1 MRKRTAYAFMLGIT
15 ITTVGAMLWLPK
27 ESARPV
33 RARPVEGRQVIEE
46 RVEGGGVVGRSGEYT
61 VSSLTGG
68 VVAQVFVSAP
78 QKVEAGQALFRLD
91 SVAEEQALVS
101 AMRNQGV
108 VIPQGF
114 EGGVQWLADARDDQ
128 TRQQAEALQMRIA
141 ANTVRAMEAGE
152 VLATYIHAGEVLL
165 PGAPA
170 LTLAQER
177 QVVRMQVGERESLRL
192 KAGQRARFLRDDDLL
207 GEGVVLSVGMPMARQ
222 DGVLSVAVEL
232 APDGVIA
239 LPTGA
244 RLDVE
249 IICRAQQE
257 AMLVPLEALVE
268 DSVWQVYG
276 QRAWQTP
283 VRTGLQDALHVAVE
297 GLPEGALVILHPPA
311 DLREGELVEVSMP

>member
-27 ESARPV
+27 ESARLV
-33 RARPVEGRQVIEE
+33 RARPVEGRHIIEE

-68 VVAQVFVSAP
+68 VVAQVFVSAN
-78 QKVEAGQALFRLD
+78 QKVEAGQALFRLESD
-91 SVAEEQALVS
+91 AQEQALVS
-101 AMRNQGV
+101 AMRTEA
-108 VIPQGF
+108 IAAPQVL
-114 EGGVQWLADARDDQ
+114 EVDTQWLADARDDQ
-128 TRQQAEALQMRIA
+128 TRQQTEALQARIA
-141 ANTVRAMEAGE
+141 ANTVRAMEGGE

-192 KAGQRARFLRDDDLL
+192 TAGLRARFFRDDELL
-207 GEGVVLSVGMPMARQ
+207 GEGTVLSVGMPMARQ

-232 APDGVIA
+232 TPDHAIA

-249 IICRAQQE
+249 IICRAQQG
-257 AMLVPLEALVE
+257 AMLVPLEALVDE
-268 DSVWQVYG
+268 SVWLVYG
-276 QRAWQTP
+276 QRAWRTP

-297 GLPEGALVILHPPA
+297 GLLEGALVILHPPM
-311 DLREGELVEVSMP
+311 DLQEGELVEVSLP